1 MRRKAE
7 ERKNKKARQAA
18 AKHGQK
24 QMFSW
29 RLMKRPG
36 GEGEGEGEE
45 GDGGGGDGTR
55 EESEKRVG
63 RAKRRKIDVKRNGK
77 GVKQSVTGR
86 TKWVI
91 SRWPM
96 F

>member
-1 MRRKAE
+1 MAANETPRGRR
-7 ERKNKKARQAA
+7 
-18 AKHGQK
+18 GWG
-24 QMFSW
+24 W
-29 RLMKRPG
+29 RAV
-36 GEGEGEGEE
+36 
-45 GDGGGGDGTR
+45 GGGAR

-91 SRWPM
+91 SRWPV

>member
-1 MRRKAE
+1 
-7 ERKNKKARQAA
+7 
-18 AKHGQK
+18 
-24 QMFSW
+24 
-29 RLMKRPG
+29 MKRPG
-36 GEGEGEGEE
+36 GEGEGEGGRRVVVGE
-45 GDGGGGDGTR
+45 GLEKGAR

>member
-1 MRRKAE
+1 
-7 ERKNKKARQAA
+7 
-18 AKHGQK
+18 
-24 QMFSW
+24 MFSW

-36 GEGEGEGEE
+36 GEGEGEGKE
-45 GDGGGGDGTR
+45 GGGGGGGGMVEKGAR

>member
-1 MRRKAE
+1 MAANETPRGKGRKGA
-7 ERKNKKARQAA
+7 NGW
-18 AKHGQK
+18 GQ
-24 QMFSW
+24 
-29 RLMKRPG
+29 RGRG
-36 GEGEGEGEE
+36 RGA
-45 GDGGGGDGTR
+45 R